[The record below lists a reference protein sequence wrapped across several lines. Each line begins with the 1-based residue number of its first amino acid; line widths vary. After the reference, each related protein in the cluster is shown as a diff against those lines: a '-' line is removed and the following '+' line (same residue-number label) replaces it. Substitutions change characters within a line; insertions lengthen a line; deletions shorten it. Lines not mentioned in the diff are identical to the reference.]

1 VAIGVAAA
9 GTVGAWAGGLVRPA
23 AHPVAKPAV
32 VHPRAAVAAAPVVV
46 AGGQRKVAPHVA
58 KPRPTAKPA
67 VVGRHRSKPAAAH
80 PSRTL
85 TATPPPIA
93 LCAKAGTA
101 PIGSGVPIWG
111 FALLGGAPSCDDASV
126 VATLPG
132 PQLDVNA
139 GDVITLNVTNT
150 FLDRAISV
158 EAPGTDLVTD
168 VAAGATVSVTFTPTE
183 GTYLYESGGDAG
195 RQAAMGLY
203 GALVVHGLTPGTVD
217 GTPVDAE
224 RVLVLSEID
233 TSFNADP
240 DNFDMRNWH
249 PSLWLINGK
258 AYPDTA
264 PIAAAA
270 GQRVLLRWLN
280 AGIDNN
286 TMSMLGVRQKL
297 IAQDGST
304 LANPFEVV
312 SHTFAA
318 GSTADG
324 LVVIPV
330 GAGAKYALY
339 NRNMNLGMT
348 TFLQV
353 P

>member
-9 GTVGAWAGGLVRPA
+9 GTVGAWAGGLVRPTA
-23 AHPVAKPAV
+23 QPAAKPAV
-32 VHPRAAVAAAPVVV
+32 VHARAAAAVRPVVV
-46 AGGQRKVAPHVA
+46 AGAQRKVAPHVA

-67 VVGRHRSKPAAAH
+67 AGRHRIKPAAAH

-85 TATPPPIA
+85 TAAPPPID

-111 FALLGGAPSCDDASV
+111 FALLGGAPSCDDPSV

-132 PQLDVNA
+132 PQLNVNA
-139 GDVITLNVTNT
+139 GDVVTLNVTNT

-158 EAPGTDLVTD
+158 EAPGTDLIAD
-168 VAAGATVSVTFTPTE
+168 VPAGATVSVTFTPVE
-183 GTYLYESGGDAG
+183 GTYLYEGGGDAG

-203 GALVVHGLTPGTVD
+203 GALVVHGLTAGTVD
-217 GTPVDAE
+217 GTAVDAE
-224 RVLVLSEID
+224 QVLVLSEID

-240 DNFDMRNWH
+240 DNFDMRNWD
-249 PSLWLINGK
+249 PSLWLINGQ

-264 PIAAAA
+264 PIAATA

-286 TMSMLGVRQKL
+286 TMSMLGARQKL
-297 IAQDGST
+297 LAQDGSALT
-304 LANPFEVV
+304 NPFEVV
-312 SHTFAA
+312 SHTFPS

-324 LVVIPV
+324 LVVVPAA
-330 GAGAKYALY
+330 AGARYALY

-348 TFLQV
+348 TFIQV